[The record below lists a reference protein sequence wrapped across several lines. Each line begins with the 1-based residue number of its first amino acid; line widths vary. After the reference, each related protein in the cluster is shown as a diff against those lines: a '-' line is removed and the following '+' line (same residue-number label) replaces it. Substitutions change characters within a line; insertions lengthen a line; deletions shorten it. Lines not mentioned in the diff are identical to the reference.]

1 VSRINITWKKPKM
14 SLERKT
20 VVPSKQALLEHTV
33 LVRHRLEEQYAN
45 LEQQNDTA
53 ALGMWLFLA
62 TEIMFFG
69 TLFTALGVYHVLYPA
84 AFELASSRL
93 NWQIGTINTF
103 VLLISSLMMA
113 LGVYCV
119 RTGRQRELVWF
130 LLATAALGSLF
141 LALKAYE
148 YYDDWQ
154 QGMVLGSQ
162 FDEGRWLDAGLSRGD
177 VPHVQLFLL
186 LYWIMTGAHAVH
198 MVIGIVAVLVIA
210 AFAHRRLFDAHYYSP
225 VEVTGLYWHFI
236 DIVWIFLLP
245 MLYLLG
251 THQK

>member
-1 VSRINITWKKPKM
+1 M
-14 SLERKT
+14 SGELKLIAPEDHK
-20 VVPSKQALLEHTV
+20 LLEHTV
-33 LVRHRLEEQYAN
+33 LARHRLEEQYAS
-45 LEQQNDTA
+45 LDQQNDTA

-69 TLFTALGVYHVLYPA
+69 TLFTALVVYHVLYPA

-103 VLLISSLMMA
+103 VLLLSSLMMA
-113 LGVYCV
+113 LAVYCV
-119 RTGRQRELVWF
+119 RVGRIRGLVVF
-130 LLATAALGSLF
+130 LLATSALGGLF

-148 YYDDWQ
+148 YYDDVQ
-154 QGMVLGSQ
+154 QGLVLGSR
-162 FDEGRWLDAGLSRGD
+162 FDAGQWLDAGLSRGD
-177 VPHVQLFLL
+177 LAHVQLFLL
-186 LYWIMTGAHAVH
+186 LYWLMTAAHALH
-198 MVIGIVAVLVIA
+198 MIIGVVAVLIVA
-210 AFAHRRLFDAHYYSP
+210 TLARRGHFDPQYYGP

-251 THQK
+251 THRR

>member
-1 VSRINITWKKPKM
+1 M
-14 SLERKT
+14 SLELK
-20 VVPSKQALLEHTV
+20 VIAPSDHASLEHTV

-69 TLFTALGVYHVLYPA
+69 TLITSLIVYHAQYPE

-103 VLLISSLMMA
+103 VLLISSAMMA
-113 LGVYCV
+113 LAVYCV
-119 RTGRQRELVWF
+119 RTARQRGLVWF
-130 LLATAALGSLF
+130 LVATAVLGTVF
-141 LALKAYE
+141 LGLKAYE
-148 YYDDWQ
+148 YYDDWE
-154 QGMVLGSQ
+154 QGLVLGRR
-162 FDEGRWLDAGLSRGD
+162 FDESRWLEAGLSAGE

-186 LYWIMTGAHAVH
+186 LYWIMTCAHAVH
-198 MVIGIVAVLVIA
+198 MIIGITAVLVMAVLA
-210 AFAHRRLFDAHYYSP
+210 ARRHFDAHYYGP
-225 VEVTGLYWHFI
+225 IEVTGLYWHFV
-236 DIVWIFLLP
+236 DMVWIFLLP

-251 THQK
+251 THSH

>member
-1 VSRINITWKKPKM
+1 M
-14 SLERKT
+14 SLELKI
-20 VVPSKQALLEHTV
+20 VAPSEQKLLEHTV
-33 LVRHRLEEQYAN
+33 LVRHRLEEHYAN

-62 TEIMFFG
+62 TEVMFFG
-69 TLFTALGVYHVLYPA
+69 ALFTALVVYHVLYPA

-119 RTGRQRELVWF
+119 RTGRQRGLVWF
-130 LLATAALGSLF
+130 LIATAALGSLF

-154 QGMVLGSQ
+154 RGLVLGSR
-162 FDEGRWLDAGLSRGD
+162 FDEGRWIEAGLSRGD

-186 LYWIMTGAHAVH
+186 LYWTMTGAHAVH
-198 MVIGIVAVLVIA
+198 MVIGIIVVLVIA
-210 AFAHRRLFDAHYYSP
+210 VLAHQSQFDLHYYGP

-236 DIVWIFLLP
+236 DIIWIFLLP